1 MTFNPGDRVILTD
14 DSALREDPFLVAVF
28 GAPSKGMLGTV
39 DEYTSEFAPE
49 GALYVLFDEL
59 ADNGAYGV
67 LPGEIKLVES
77 VEQAA

>member
-14 DSALREDPFLVAVF
+14 DTALHEDPLIVALF

-39 DEYTSEFAPE
+39 DEHTSEFAPE
-49 GALYVLFDEL
+49 DALYVVFDEL
-59 ADNGAYGV
+59 ADRGAYGV